1 MSITIGLGTRT
12 LTCAVT
18 AIILGLIAQH
28 ATAQTI
34 QGTAAYR
41 ERMAMP
47 AGAVFEATLEDV
59 SRVYAPASAI
69 ASTRL
74 AAPGNPPIEF
84 SIAYDPA
91 KIVANNRYVVRA
103 RIAKDGKLLFTSDAT
118 IPVITRGNPIS
129 VSIMLRRAADSQAV
143 SPDPAGKKTLEGTYW
158 KATELVGRPTPT
170 PEADREAHLLFQPAR
185 RLSGSDGCNRFTGGY
200 QLLGDAIT
208 FGQMA
213 GPAQSMH
220 DQIVKQWANIRSYVI
235 KDGHLFLSLMADGG
249 IYEFEPIKKGS
260 R

>member
-1 MSITIGLGTRT
+1 MIQSGTGKRSEFEGASMSITIGLGTRT
-12 LTCAVT
+12 LTRAVT

-103 RIAKDGKLLFTSDAT
+103 RIAKDAKLLFTSDAA

-143 SPDPAGKKTLEGTYW
+143 SPDPAGKKLS
-158 KATELVGRPTPT
+158 
-170 PEADREAHLLFQPAR
+170 REPIGKQPSWWEDPLLPQK
-185 RLSGSDGCNRFTGGY
+185 
-200 QLLGDAIT
+200 
-208 FGQMA
+208 
-213 GPAQSMH
+213 
-220 DQIVKQWANIRSYVI
+220 QIVKLTCCFSPHAACPDPMDVTGSPAATSCWEMRSRSARWPAPRSPCTIR
-235 KDGHLFLSLMADGG
+235 L
-249 IYEFEPIKKGS
+249 
-260 R
+260 